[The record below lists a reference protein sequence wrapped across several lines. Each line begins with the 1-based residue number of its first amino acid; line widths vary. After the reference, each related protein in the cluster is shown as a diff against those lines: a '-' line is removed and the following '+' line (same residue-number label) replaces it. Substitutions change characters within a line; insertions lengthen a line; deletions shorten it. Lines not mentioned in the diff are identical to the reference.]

1 MDRVECVRRLTA
13 NRNCKRSRV
22 NQAVG
27 VRITRLTVPSAVI
40 NGSEGIDIQCDY
52 RLSIGDSGLVLKWFL
67 NGNPQPVYQ
76 WIHGKHPQ
84 LMGELR
90 HRFSRSS
97 RGPNAVH
104 ILNPTTD
111 LAGEY
116 QCLVSTFRTEDYSSK
131 TMVVF
136 VPEREMSFEQIY
148 HEISGVDFC
157 CKVSGIYPEPVLIL
171 YRELRE
177 IKVPLKMVA
186 INKTIENGLYTLVS
200 KATLQEEELYTTTVI
215 FCELQIPGTN
225 YTKQKTSV
233 YYSGRSMA
241 WIDMASDSSTL
252 NLKIFHFQFPFY
264 CTLFSIMTSFL
275 WPGHCILLY
284 GHV

>member
-1 MDRVECVRRLTA
+1 MEGSLQDVDHAE
-13 NRNCKRSRV
+13 
-22 NQAVG
+22 G
-27 VRITRLTVPSAVI
+27 VRITRLTVPAAVI

-90 HRFSRSS
+90 HKFSRST

-104 ILNPTTD
+104 IANPTTD
-111 LAGEY
+111 IAGEY

-136 VPEREMSFEQIY
+136 VPEKDMSFVQIY
-148 HEISGVDFC
+148 NENWGVDFSC
-157 CKVSGIYPEPVLIL
+157 RVSGIYPEPVLIL
-171 YRELRE
+171 YRELRMT
-177 IKVPLKMVA
+177 KVPLKMVE

-200 KATLQEEELYTTTVI
+200 RATLQEEELYTTTVI

-233 YYSGRSMA
+233 YYSDA
-241 WIDMASDSSTL
+241 ASESPTL
-252 NLKIFHFQFPFY
+252 NFKVFDFY
-264 CTLFSIMTSFL
+264 LTLFFIKAFFVA
-275 WPGHCILLY
+275 W
-284 GHV
+284 